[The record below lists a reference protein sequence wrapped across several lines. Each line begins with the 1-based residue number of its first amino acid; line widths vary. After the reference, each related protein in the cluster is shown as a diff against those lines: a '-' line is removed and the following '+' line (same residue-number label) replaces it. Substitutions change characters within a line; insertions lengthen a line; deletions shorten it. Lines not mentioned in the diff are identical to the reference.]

1 MVIVSPEFAVSISTL
16 YAMGALYLVLA
27 VASACVSL
35 WVAPP
40 SQLRQQ
46 VNSWWFLFPVVSVS
60 LLWYRVGPILLTLLI
75 AWLAERELAL
85 HHATPRWRFRLLCV
99 ALMLVLTALALL
111 GDSTATR
118 VLPWLVLMQALH
130 FGLRRQRSQL
140 LLLLFL
146 LLCYGLSF
154 VPRLLSL
161 PLSPEVLSAW
171 LFYLF
176 ALTAL
181 NDIAQFICGKSFGR
195 HKLAKRIS
203 PNKTWQGLVGGVVV
217 STMVSVALGQYLQLA
232 TMGQLVALAWLLSLG
247 GFFGDLAFSAAKR
260 YLGIKD
266 FSQLIPGHG
275 GILDRVDSLVLTA
288 PLLYC
293 ALQAT
298 KL

>member
-1 MVIVSPEFAVSISTL
+1 MVFVSSEFAVNSNTL
-16 YAMGALYLVLA
+16 YAMGVLYLILA
-27 VASACVSL
+27 VASTGVSL
-35 WVAPP
+35 WTTPP

-46 VNSWWFLFPVVSVS
+46 VNSWWLLFPIVSLS

-75 AWLAERELAL
+75 AGLAERELAL
-85 HHATPRWRFRLLCV
+85 HYAAPRWRFRLLCV
-99 ALMLVLTALALL
+99 VLMLVLAGLALV
-111 GDSTATR
+111 GDGSAAAI
-118 VLPWLVLMQALH
+118 LPWLVVLQGLH
-130 FGLRRQRSQL
+130 FALRRQRSQL

-146 LLCYGLSF
+146 LLCFGLNF

-161 PLSPEVLSAW
+161 PLSPQVLSAW

-181 NDIAQFICGKSFGR
+181 NDIAQFIIGKTLGR
-195 HKLAKRIS
+195 HKVAARVS
-203 PNKTWQGLVGGVVV
+203 PNKTWQGLLGGIAI
-217 STMVSVALGQYLQLA
+217 STLVSVVMGQYLQLA
-232 TMGQLVALAWLLSLG
+232 TTDHLIALALLLSIG
-247 GFFGDLAFSAAKR
+247 GFVGDLSFSAAKR

-293 ALQAT
+293 GLRAVGA
-298 KL
+298 

>member
-1 MVIVSPEFAVSISTL
+1 MVFVSPEFAVSASTL
-16 YAMGALYLVLA
+16 YAMGTLYLVLA

-35 WVAPP
+35 WTTPP

-46 VNSWWFLFPVVSVS
+46 VNSWWFLFPVVSLS

-75 AWLAERELAL
+75 AWLAERELEL
-85 HHATPRWRFRLLCV
+85 HHATPRWRFRLLCI
-99 ALMLVLTALALL
+99 ALMLVLTALALM
-111 GDSTATR
+111 GDTTATQL
-118 VLPWLVLMQALH
+118 LPWLVLLQALH
-130 FGLRRQRSQL
+130 FGLRRHRSQL

-154 VPRLLSL
+154 VPRMLSL

-181 NDIAQFICGKSFGR
+181 NDIAQFISGKCFGR
-195 HKLAKRIS
+195 HKVAARLS
-203 PNKTWQGLVGGVVV
+203 PNKTWQGLLGGVLV
-217 STMVSVALGQYLQLA
+217 STLVSVALGHYLQLA
-232 TMGQLVALAWLLSLG
+232 ETSRLVALAWLLSLG

-293 ALQAT
+293 SLLAVRL
-298 KL
+298 